1 MEPSDP
7 AAPPAPR
14 WVILVS
20 QQHAELYDHLRQA
33 FARDDKVQV
42 VLDRREDHSR
52 NPRWV
57 NEQLRRDGVVLIRVP
72 PTPAHSAEENEEG
85 G

>member
-1 MEPSDP
+1 MEPSYTP
-7 AAPPAPR
+7 APPGAR

-20 QQHAELYDHLRQA
+20 QEHAELYDHLRRA
-33 FARDDKVQV
+33 FGRDDKVQV

-57 NEQLRRDGVVLIRVP
+57 TEQLLRDGVVLIRVP
-72 PTPAHSAEENEEG
+72 PKPAGSAAGNPEVS
-85 G
+85 